1 MINDNLFSIIILTFN
16 EEIHIER
23 CIRNASLVS
32 NNIFVIDSYS
42 TDRTVE
48 IAKKYTKNIYYGKF
62 ESFSSKLNWA
72 IANLPISSKW
82 TIRLDADEIFCQ
94 NFIENVCSIVESQQ
108 QSVTGI
114 YVRRQLWFLNK
125 WMRHGA
131 MYPIYSL
138 RIWRTGLVLCEN
150 RLLDEHMILKEGIS
164 ILSKLDIIDNPKIS
178 INLWIQKHNKYSDT
192 EVMNLLLDA
201 SSSEEIKPS
210 LFRGKQNETSR
221 YLKNKVYYKMPLFI
235 RAIMYF
241 LYRYIFK
248 LGFLDGKEG
257 FIWHIL
263 HGFWY
268 RLLIDIKIF
277 ELQKTTNENFN
288 NNGRI

>member
-1 MINDNLFSIIILTFN
+1 MNDNLFSIIILTFN

-32 NNIFVIDSYS
+32 NDIFVIDSYS

-48 IAKKYTKNIYYGKF
+48 IAKKYTKNIYYAKF
-62 ESFSSKLNWA
+62 DSFSSKLNWA

-94 NFIENVCSIVESQQ
+94 NFIENVNSLVEMQQ
-108 QSVTGI
+108 PRVTGI

-131 MYPIYSL
+131 MYPVYSL
-138 RIWRTGLVLCEN
+138 RIWRTGLAICEN
-150 RLLDEHMILKEGIS
+150 RLLDEHMILKEGVS
-164 ILSKLDIIDNPKIS
+164 ILSSLDIIDDPKIS
-178 INLWIQKHNKYSDT
+178 INLWIQKHNKYSDA
-192 EVMNLLLDA
+192 EVISLVHCSN
-201 SSSEEIKPS
+201 SSNEIKQS
-210 LFRGKQNETSR
+210 LFGGKQNETSR
-221 YLKNKVYYKMPLFI
+221 YFKNKVYYKMPLFI
-235 RAIMYF
+235 RAILYF
-241 LYRYIFK
+241 LYRYFFK

-268 RLLIDIKIF
+268 RLLIDVKIY
-277 ELQKTTNENFN
+277 ELRKTTNENFN
-288 NNGRI
+288 NYGRI